1 MRLQT
6 KYHYRPPLDHHQIPA
21 ASFSLFPFLIS
32 VTECR
37 DKRLRKSG
45 SKGSVHG
52 HLVPCTWA
60 EHENWNVWQKNL
72 ERWLSSGESVYA
84 SSKIPEFNLKHPFQE
99 AERPILTIAPG
110 DPKSQP
116 PWTPT
121 NMSHTHKDPQI
132 HIIKNKFE
140 KKRQEADREAGWGAS
155 VTLES
160 SPEMPTFSSHLA
172 LPEISTTSPDGLSA
186 GFHIGN
192 HDKLTVFVS

>member
-1 MRLQT
+1 MHLGRTWEL
-6 KYHYRPPLDHHQIPA
+6 
-21 ASFSLFPFLIS
+21 
-32 VTECR
+32 EC
-37 DKRLRKSG
+37 
-45 SKGSVHG
+45 V
-52 HLVPCTWA
+52 A
-60 EHENWNVWQKNL
+60 EEPGEMARQRW
-72 ERWLSSGESVYA
+72 ERVGFFQNTRVQFETP
-84 SSKIPEFNLKHPFQE
+84 IQE

-140 KKRQEADREAGWGAS
+140 KRKRQEADREAGWGAS